1 MRITAW
7 MLCPLVAMLAAC
19 SHQPRIDQMEGQ
31 QVVVRTDDGR
41 LVAGQL
47 VKADADTVVLKRA
60 DGGDTSIERHAVAA
74 VAKPAAPRDGS
85 GLAHAELDSER
96 VSYREVTVPAGTTL
110 RVKLDDALGS
120 DVSRVEDQVRASLAQ
135 PISRDGADVV
145 PAGSRLTGTVTA
157 AQPSAKV
164 KGRAR
169 LAFRFDELAIGGRG
183 ERLQIDTRPVVVEA
197 AGTKQKDA
205 EKIGIGA
212 AAGALI
218 GGLMGGGGG
227 AAKGAL
233 IGGGAGT
240 AAVLT
245 TRGDEVHLAQGTAVD
260 VRLAQPLTFQVP
272 AGPAAR

>member
-1 MRITAW
+1 

-19 SHQPRIDQMEGQ
+19 GQQPQIDQMEGQ

-60 DGGDTSIERHAVAA
+60 DGGDTSLDRHAVSA
-74 VAKPAAPRDGS
+74 VAKPATPHDGS
-85 GLAHAELDSER
+85 GLSHAELDARR

-110 RVKLDDALGS
+110 RVKLDNALGS
-120 DVSRVEDQVRASLAQ
+120 DVSHVEDQVRASLAQ
-135 PISRDGADVV
+135 PVSRDGADVV

-164 KGRAR
+164 TGRAR
-169 LAFRFDELAIGGRG
+169 LAFRFDELAIGGHG
-183 ERLQIDTRPVVVEA
+183 ERLEIDTRPVVVEA

-212 AAGALI
+212 AAGAII
-218 GGLMGGGGG
+218 GGLVGGGSG

-245 TRGDEVHLAQGTAVD
+245 TRGDEVHLAQGTVVD